1 MVTATET
8 PIDSD
13 AIYPIP
19 SLLRGLDKGIAV
31 AGIAE

>member
-1 MVTATET
+1 MVAATET
-8 PIDSD
+8 PIDPH

-19 SLLRGLDKGIAV
+19 SLLRGLDKGIVV